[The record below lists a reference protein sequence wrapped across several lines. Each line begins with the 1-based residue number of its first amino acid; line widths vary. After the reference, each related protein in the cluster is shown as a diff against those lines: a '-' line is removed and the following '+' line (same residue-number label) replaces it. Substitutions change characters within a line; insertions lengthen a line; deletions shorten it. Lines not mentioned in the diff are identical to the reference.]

1 MGISCSL
8 TDDFRR
14 LGQRCR
20 LVTCEACLSFD
31 VKVAQRESYTNQAPP
46 VPKETITGGV
56 TLQSIRPPRE
66 TTTGG
71 VTHQSISLPREP
83 FNPSTKF
90 AEAVRQNLKTAR
102 VMSEMLV
109 DDFNTE
115 QAQRCI
121 EHLDEAVKWLDFHIG
136 EIEKRIK
143 A

>member
-8 TDDFRR
+8 TDGHRR

-20 LVTCEACLSFD
+20 LISCEACLNFD
-31 VKVAQRESYTNQAPP
+31 LNVTQRESYTNQATP

-56 TLQSIRPPRE
+56 SLQSIRP
-66 TTTGG
+66 
-71 VTHQSISLPREP
+71 PREP

-90 AEAVRQNLKTAR
+90 AESVRQSLKVDR
-102 VMSEMLV
+102 VLIEMLV

-121 EHLDEAVKWLDFHIG
+121 EHLDEAIKWLDFHIG
-136 EIEKRIK
+136 EIEKRTK
-143 A
+143 R